1 MDTVAGTA
9 VDTTVLTVLGTAFGV
24 MFATITTLMIASIR
38 FQHRDS
44 IQIRD
49 RIERSSNKNRKLIE
63 GSNKMLR
70 DEIEGSNKMLRDEME
85 RLEVRLTDKLEEHS
99 RATERN
105 HDKVV
110 TSLDDVRDRLA
121 RVEGHLGIGI
131 PAQSDP
137 DPESNDDNSEAA

>member
-49 RIERSSNKNRKLIE
+49 RIERSSSKNRKLNE

-70 DEIEGSNKMLRDEME
+70 DEIE
-85 RLEVRLTDKLEEHS
+85 RLEVRLTGKLEEHS
-99 RATERN
+99 RAAERN

-131 PAQSDP
+131 PAQSDS
-137 DPESNDDNSEAA
+137 DSNDDSSEAA